1 MSRNGGCQLPTRLLV
16 TEFFS
21 PSVFGSWVFGGG
33 TFKSRRFKPSCMKQ
47 EESRRSNLA
56 QQTLGLHS

>member
-1 MSRNGGCQLPTRLLV
+1 V